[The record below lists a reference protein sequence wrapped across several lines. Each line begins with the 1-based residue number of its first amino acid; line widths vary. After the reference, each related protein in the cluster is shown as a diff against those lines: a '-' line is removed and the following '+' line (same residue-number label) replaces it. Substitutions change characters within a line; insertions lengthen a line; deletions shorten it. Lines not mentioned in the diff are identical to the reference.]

1 MNSSKI
7 RTALTRVTNAVKFH
21 LTDVLE
27 RVAEPR
33 PHARMQGPNPK
44 KPTQKLVIDYGKVL
58 KTDISFLYKYYKK
71 IGHIKTAVERDS
83 LPLMEH
89 YKLLTYISF
98 QFNNATIF
106 DLGTHNGL
114 SALCLA
120 QNPKNKVVTYDIAL
134 PGEVSSGTKE
144 IFLPEF
150 QDQHLPY
157 LKDYP
162 NIESRIKDIN
172 EEDDAII
179 LGADLIML
187 DVSHNG
193 RDERKF
199 SRKLERMDYKGY
211 IFCDDVFTEIFPLRD
226 WFQSIPVVKYDLTEI
241 GHSTGTGLLN
251 YYNDDS
257 VTIVN

>member
-1 MNSSKI
+1 MNLSGPRKI
-7 RTALTRVTNAVKFH
+7 IKRTANAVKFH
-21 LTDVLE
+21 LTDIIE

-33 PHARMQGPNPK
+33 PHARGQKSNSK
-44 KPTQKLVIDYGKVL
+44 KPAQKLVIDYNKVL

-71 IGHIKTAVERDS
+71 IGHIKTAVERDT

-98 QFNNATIF
+98 QFNDATIF

-150 QDQHLPY
+150 QDLNLPY
-157 LKDYP
+157 LKDYL

-172 EEDDAII
+172 EEDDATI
-179 LGADLIML
+179 LEADLIML

-199 SRKLERMDYKGY
+199 SRKLEKMDYKGY
-211 IFCDDVFTEIFPLRD
+211 VFCDDVFTELFPLRD
-226 WFQSIPVVKYDLTEI
+226 WFQSIPVVKYNLTEI

-257 VTIVN
+257 VSIVN